1 MKVCPRPSYF
11 FPLSSSDEYYSFTH
25 LHSCQRITVILTSDQ
40 VQFLINP
47 GFLFFHIR
55 HKLLVFQRLLKP
67 LPAKKW
73 QTKQF
78 WFLNDNFQMFRG
90 WNKSKIVKTVLTE
103 QQPDLSVPSSAPQT
117 GPASA
122 GSPPVLW
129 CCRQTASSQSPTQT
143 ARTKKIKI
151 LLGFRIMIHL
161 TLIRSNQDFFISINR
176 YATMLQVSPHLNGR
190 LVCSKLS
197 LQPLVLLPQILY
209 SCQITSVVLR
219 AHQQLLFPNGTEWI
233 RSSIQP

>member
-1 MKVCPRPSYF
+1 MSKTKLFY
-11 FPLSSSDEYYSFTH
+11 FPLSSSDEYYSLSH
-25 LHSCQRITVILTSDQ
+25 LHSCQRITVILTSNQ

-78 WFLNDNFQMFRG
+78 SNSCPRQYTLPFKCLGFE
-90 WNKSKIVKTVLTE
+90 KSKIVKTVLTE

-129 CCRQTASSQSPTQT
+129 CCRQKASSQSPTQT
-143 ARTKKIKI
+143 ARTKKK
-151 LLGFRIMIHL
+151 
-161 TLIRSNQDFFISINR
+161 
-176 YATMLQVSPHLNGR
+176 
-190 LVCSKLS
+190 K
-197 LQPLVLLPQILY
+197 
-209 SCQITSVVLR
+209 
-219 AHQQLLFPNGTEWI
+219 
-233 RSSIQP
+233 